1 VETDDR
7 SGTVDF
13 DASPDHRVQSVFAL
27 GGLPRV
33 LLLAF
38 LPHLVRQLFPQ
49 FPHDFD
55 LFFQF
60 DLFVQSKKR
69 PGRLAARP
77 LSVGLLDPDFS
88 FGISAPDS
96 GLGLF
101 EVLLAWILLSG
112 LWLGLAGFNLVRRL
126 GLFRRFQIDGAH
138 LAPAILFEIVG
149 HALVFV
155 EPGQARTLHRTDV
168 NERVASAA
176 FGLDESITLG
186 CVEKFYGADWHI
198 DFLP

>member
-1 VETDDR
+1 MPISV
-7 SGTVDF
+7 S
-13 DASPDHRVQSVFAL
+13 AS
-27 GGLPRV
+27 
-33 LLLAF
+33 
-38 LPHLVRQLFPQ
+38 
-49 FPHDFD
+49 
-55 LFFQF
+55 
-60 DLFVQSKKR
+60 
-69 PGRLAARP
+69 
-77 LSVGLLDPDFS
+77 
-88 FGISAPDS
+88 SAPDS

-112 LWLGLAGFNLVRRL
+112 LWLGLAGVTLVRGLGLCRL

-149 HALVFV
+149 DALIFV
-155 EPGQARTLHRTDV
+155 EAGEARTLNRADV
-168 NERVASAA
+168 NERVASAV